1 MQGMHGSIKAHY
13 DCVKVFSETDFT
25 NDLREID
32 IPVLLLHGDDDQ
44 IVPIDDSAR
53 KSVKLLRNRRS
64 R

>member
-13 DCVKVFSETDFT
+13 DCVKVFSDFT

-53 KSVKLLRNRRS
+53 KSVRLLRNRRS